1 MKPIS
6 NIKTFYLS
14 TFAKPASDR
23 VVYRTLKKLR
33 ASSIIEIGIGNADRA
48 ENMIRVANRFKAGAA
63 VRYTGID
70 LFESADDAKITL
82 KSCHQRL
89 SCPDVKLQLVP
100 GPLFSSIHRIANS
113 HTRTDLLL
121 ISHGY
126 DETELE
132 KSWFYFPRML
142 HAASVVLLQDA
153 EGSFRMLS
161 RLEIE
166 RKIKQQPAAQ
176 VNKVA

>member
-6 NIKTFYLS
+6 SIKTFYLS

-23 VVYRTLKKLR
+23 VIYRTVKKHR
-33 ASSIIEIGIGNADRA
+33 ASSIIEIGLGNADRA
-48 ENMIRVANRFKAGAA
+48 ANLIQIANRYKSSGL

-70 LFESADDAKITL
+70 MFEAATDPKVTL

-89 SCPDVKLQLVP
+89 NSQDVKLQLVP
-100 GPLFSSIHRIANS
+100 GTMFDSVHRIANS
-113 HTRTDLLL
+113 HTRTDLLI
-121 ISHGY
+121 ISQGF
-126 DETELE
+126 DEAELE

-142 HAASVVLLQDA
+142 HAASVVLLQQLD
-153 EGSFRMLS
+153 GSFSKLT

-166 RKIKQQPAAQ
+166 RKIQKQPAAQ
-176 VNKVA
+176 TKVA